1 MNKKKNFLIIIII
14 IFFLDICNSKEVSN
28 VLIVSIDNAIIT
40 QLELYKEINFT
51 KFITNS
57 EDSIDLNYI
66 KNESL
71 HSLIDRKI
79 KILETDNYKI
89 EVSEKDIE
97 VGIYNYLKDKKKTI
111 EDLNIF
117 YKKYEVEEDYLKNI
131 IKTEMRWSKLIRGLY
146 ENRLN
151 INLTE
156 IDKELIKENKNSSDN
171 ETLKKQLIISEQN
184 ILMNKFAASHL
195 DKSKK
200 KYLIKL
206 LWKKG

>member
-28 VLIVSIDNAIIT
+28 VLIASIDNAIIT
-40 QLELYKEINFT
+40 QLDLYKEINFT

-97 VGIYNYLKDKKKTI
+97 IGIYNYLKDKKKTI

-206 LWKKG
+206 L

>member
-206 LWKKG
+206 L

>member
-28 VLIVSIDNAIIT
+28 VLIASIDNAIIT
-40 QLELYKEINFT
+40 QLDLYKEINFT

-97 VGIYNYLKDKKKTI
+97 IEIYNYLKDKKKKI

-156 IDKELIKENKNSSDN
+156 IDKELIKENKNSYDN

-206 LWKKG
+206 L